1 MDQTCVEQKTTRR
14 SLRWSYECVG
24 TYHEEIETSNYR
36 SYRALPDVYEAVY
49 RGYVANIA
57 VYSTTLSK
65 LASVAI
71 LES

>member
-36 SYRALPDVYEAVY
+36 SYRALPDVYEGTYMLLGMQRVC
-49 RGYVANIA
+49 
-57 VYSTTLSK
+57 SK
-65 LASVAI
+65 HRRVQYYAL
-71 LES
+71 